1 MLTLVFMHQSRK
13 LFCLPGQKGFNV
25 VNAMG
30 IWYTQIDQS
39 DSVGRLHMRLLFEI
53 DKKDYGACTQIF
65 QRDSARSIMIRNGKI
80 AMIHSQKYDYYK
92 FPGGGIEDGESPIE
106 AMIRETQEEAGLI
119 VIPET
124 VKEYGYV
131 HRIQKSDHNPSECF
145 VQDNYYYL
153 CDAVDGPVSQN
164 LDDYEKAES
173 YQLEYIDPASV
184 MEKNRGVKESPYNRM
199 MFEREARV
207 VEMLLSEG
215 LI

>member
-1 MLTLVFMHQSRK
+1 
-13 LFCLPGQKGFNV
+13 
-25 VNAMG
+25 
-30 IWYTQIDQS
+30 
-39 DSVGRLHMRLLFEI
+39 MRLLFEM
-53 DKKDYGACTQIF
+53 DKKDYDACTQF
-65 QRDSARSIMIRNGKI
+65 FTRDSARSIMIRNGKL

-92 FPGGGIEDGESPIE
+92 FPGGGIEKGETPIE

-153 CDAVDGPVSQN
+153 CDAVDGSVSQN
-164 LDDYEKAES
+164 LDDYEKEES
-173 YQLEYIDPASV
+173 YQLEYVEPSV
-184 MEKNRGVKESPYNRM
+184 AIEKNRRVKESPYNRM

-215 LI
+215 LA